1 MQAAVRTIR
10 DTMIRTTFSTVT
22 FDGIG
27 NALPGG
33 ATSAKDSTQEPL
45 YTSAASLYRAKASP
59 IDTAAPGIRYRRNV
73 LISCAVFL
81 AALGLVSCPALI
93 DIPAVKL
100 LNSYANQHALLDT
113 LFYAFDTYFTFSG
126 VVLIALIWSCWFSD
140 DRVDTRARI
149 LVATLSSLGAGALS
163 RFLQHHLPTHIR
175 PYYDPGIGFHA
186 PLLLEKPFNTWNCFP
201 SDHAAV
207 FSGLAI
213 TIYLVRPR
221 WGIFAAAW
229 LVLIESARVYMGA
242 HYPSDLIGGAGFAAM
257 VVWASQ
263 SPWILSLGRR
273 LMVWERS
280 SRPMFYMLAFF
291 TLYQIGT
298 LFLDIR
304 RAASDF
310 SSIHLHS

>member
-1 MQAAVRTIR
+1 MT
-10 DTMIRTTFSTVT
+10 RTTFSTVT
-22 FDGIG
+22 LGEIG
-27 NALPGG
+27 NVL
-33 ATSAKDSTQEPL
+33 SAGRSPARDSTQNAS
-45 YTSAASLYRAKASP
+45 YTSVAGLHRADVCP
-59 IDTAAPGIRYRRNV
+59 IDVAAPRVPYKRNV
-73 LISCAVFL
+73 LLSGALFL
-81 AALGLVSCPALI
+81 AALVLVCYPGLI

-100 LNSYANQHALLDT
+100 LNSYANRNALLDT

-126 VVLIALIWSCWFSD
+126 VVLVALISACWFSD
-140 DRVDTRARI
+140 DRVETRARI
-149 LVATLSSLGAGALS
+149 LVATLGSLGAGALS

-186 PLLLEKPFNTWNCFP
+186 PALLEKPFNTWNCFP

-207 FSGLAI
+207 FAGLAV

-221 WGIFAAAW
+221 WGLFAAAW

-242 HYPSDLIGGAGFAAM
+242 HYPSDLVGGAAFAAM

-263 SPWILSLGRR
+263 SPWIVSVGRR
-273 LMVWERS
+273 LMLWERS
-280 SRPMFYMLAFF
+280 SRPIFYMLAFF

-298 LFLDIR
+298 LFLDVR

-310 SSIHLHS
+310 SSIHLNS

>member
-1 MQAAVRTIR
+1 MT
-10 DTMIRTTFSTVT
+10 RTTFSTVSL
-22 FDGIG
+22 GEIG
-27 NALPGG
+27 SVLSAG
-33 ATSAKDSTQEPL
+33 AHPAKDSTQNAS
-45 YTSAASLYRAKASP
+45 YTAVSGVYRADVCPIDVAASRIAYQ
-59 IDTAAPGIRYRRNV
+59 RNV
-73 LISCAVFL
+73 LISGALFV
-81 AALGLVSCPALI
+81 AALVLVCYPGLI

-100 LNSYANQHALLDT
+100 LNSYANRNALLDT

-126 VVLIALIWSCWFSD
+126 VVLIALISACWFSD
-140 DRVDTRARI
+140 DRVQTRARI
-149 LVATLSSLGAGALS
+149 LVATLASLGAGALS

-186 PLLLEKPFNTWNCFP
+186 PALLEKPFNTWNCFP

-207 FSGLAI
+207 FSGLAL

-221 WGIFAAAW
+221 WGLFAAAW

-242 HYPSDLIGGAGFAAM
+242 HYPSDLVGGAAFAAM

-263 SPWILSLGRR
+263 SPWIVSVGRR
-273 LMVWERS
+273 LMLWERS
-280 SRPMFYMLAFF
+280 SRPVFYMLAFF

-304 RAASDF
+304 RAAADF
-310 SSIHLHS
+310 SSIHLNS